1 MSKESIKIDKVY
13 YIKCGGQRYV
23 VDTADVTR
31 VTVKDPLVTLRI
43 KNGYHG
49 SMAYG
54 YKGNT
59 IFIARWGE
67 YYSGKA
73 EADRICEKLNDAD
86 DYIDLRY
93 HCERL
98 KSYSKSLGVNITI
111 GGVE

>member
-13 YIKCGGQRYV
+13 YIKYCDREYV

-31 VTVKDPLVTLRI
+31 VTVKDSLVTIRI
-43 KNGYHG
+43 KDGYHG

-54 YKGNT
+54 YKGNN
-59 IFIARWGE
+59 IFAARWGE
-67 YYSGKA
+67 YYSSKA
-73 EADRICEKLNDAD
+73 EAERICKQMNDAD
-86 DYIDLRY
+86 DYIDLRF

-98 KSYSKSLGVNITI
+98 KSYSKDLGVNITI